1 MSTTI
6 KLTLA
11 GLALVSACAGAQEQE
26 GMVVVRDAQ
35 SGQLRNATPAEVKAL
50 RAQDPAQRALVAE
63 PPSPVLIRKDGRLQ
77 KRLGERSLVYSV
89 ATRDDAGKLGMECV
103 QGAQAADAA
112 LKQPEH
118 RHEDR

>member
-6 KLTLA
+6 KLTFAALALA
-11 GLALVSACAGAQEQE
+11 GACANAGAQD

-35 SGQLRNATPAEVKAL
+35 TGLLRNGTPAEVKAL
-50 RAQDPAQRALVAE
+50 RAQEATQRGLAAE
-63 PPSPVLIRKDGRLQ
+63 PPSPVVIRKNGTLQ

-89 ATRDDAGKLGMECV
+89 TTRGDAGKLDMDCV
-103 QGAQAADAA
+103 QGAAAADAA
-112 LKQPEH
+112 LNQPEH